1 MAKKT
6 EMNFED
12 KMNKLKD
19 IVAELEKEN
28 VDLDKSIN
36 LYKEGL
42 DLTKSLK
49 EELGK
54 VVFRYTKHHP
64 IIVPVILELK

>member
-42 DLTKSLK
+42 ELTKSLK

-54 VVFRYTKHHP
+54 FENK
-64 IIVPVILELK
+64 IKELNKD